1 MSTSDTPRQG
11 LSIVSS
17 LRDREYHPVVRR
29 VEENFEGYLA
39 LVLLAGY
46 SSIILY
52 NIAARYFF
60 GSQFSGGLSLI
71 LGAVVWLTW
80 VTSAWAVRQNSHL
93 RFSLFRQTVSQRFSY
108 VIYWIEWII
117 WLGFIGAI
125 FWTSIAELRALADSG
140 AKVVGLSIVP
150 RWSLYLGVVVGMV
163 LHLVRVLQ
171 QMALITDMYLRG
183 EDITPETKIG
193 E

>member
-1 MSTSDTPRQG
+1 MSTGGKSERG
-11 LSIVSS
+11 LSVVSS
-17 LRDREYHPVVRR
+17 LRDRDYHPVVRR
-29 VEENFEGYLA
+29 LEENFEGYLA
-39 LVLLAGY
+39 LILLAGY

-52 NIAARYFF
+52 NITARYLF

-93 RFSLFRQTVSQRFSY
+93 RFSLFRQSVSQRSSY
-108 VIYWIEWII
+108 AIYWIEWII

-125 FWTSIAELRALADSG
+125 FWTSIAEFQALVDSG

-150 RWSLYLGVVVGMV
+150 RWSLYFGVVVGMA
-163 LHLVRVLQ
+163 LHLLRVLQ